1 MIHRL
6 SFKNLLVA
14 AALVFPVSANAVTL
28 VQTSDPGFYNNSI
41 GTVLNLTNGGEG
53 GPFPVTNDSTL
64 NFPTAPDLSAASGA
78 LGNWLTDPGSL
89 NANWSAEA
97 SIPNSWTPG
106 DEVAIIYEFNT
117 LGATNVVA
125 NFGVDN
131 GFFAWLDGNYLFGAR
146 AGGGPILGEYSLNLG
161 DLAAGTHYLQLL
173 LEDHGGSNGYA
184 VQITADTFIS
194 APVPEPAKRSPSWGW
209 GSPGWDLRAVAG
221 GKVSRKRAAS
231 R

>member
-1 MIHRL
+1 M
-6 SFKNLLVA
+6 
-14 AALVFPVSANAVTL
+14 
-28 VQTSDPGFYNNSI
+28 
-41 GTVLNLTNGGEG
+41 
-53 GPFPVTNDSTL
+53 
-64 NFPTAPDLSAASGA
+64 
-78 LGNWLTDPGSL
+78 
-89 NANWSAEA
+89 
-97 SIPNSWTPG
+97 
-106 DEVAIIYEFNT
+106 
-117 LGATNVVA
+117 VA

-131 GFFAWLDGNYLFGAR
+131 GIFAWLDGNYLFGAR

-194 APVPEPAKRSPSWGW
+194 APVPEPATRSPSWGW